1 MVENIKYKR
10 EIKGEYSLA
19 QINLEIAQEEA
30 RGTEFLDST
39 VSFHKDRITNIA
51 NFKRLSLG
59 DPQNKLILVK
69 QDQAQPDNTVQVWF
83 GVMIVDNKN
92 EAVSAYRA
100 T

>member
-1 MVENIKYKR
+1 MVENVEYKR
-10 EIKGEYSLA
+10 EIKGEYPLA
-19 QINLEIAQEEA
+19 QINLEISQEEA

-39 VSFHKDRITNIA
+39 VSLYEDHITNIA
-51 NFKRLSLG
+51 NFKRLSHG
-59 DPQNKLILVK
+59 IPKKLALVK
-69 QDQAQPDNTVQVWF
+69 HGQTQPDGTEPVWS